1 MALKRSNAII
11 IGHYSL
17 GEADKIIVFFTRDY
31 GKVRAVAKGV
41 KRLKSR
47 LSGRTEILTY
57 GDLIYFERVGKDLH
71 SINSFDIIE
80 SFQSLKEDLLK
91 MANCFYLAE
100 LIQHVT
106 SESDADPDT
115 FDLMLNTMSLI
126 ESMEHTPNPSQEGSN
141 DIEVIVRAFEIKLL
155 ERMGLN
161 PRLDSCIICSYEIND
176 ESPKFSIQSGGVIC
190 AKCSKLGHH
199 AFNISRSSLELMKK
213 MANISLEVIPSLNVS
228 EANRQ
233 EIKKLLSGFIAFHI
247 DAKNLRSLSF
257 LESIETEYKI
267 SSKV

>member
-1 MALKRSNAII
+1 MSQVSCLIMALKRSNAII
-11 IGHYSL
+11 IGNYSL
-17 GEADKIIVFFTRDY
+17 GETDKIIVFFTRDY

-47 LSGRTEILTY
+47 LSGRTEVLTY

-80 SFQSLKEDLLK
+80 SFQTLREDLLK
-91 MANCFYLAE
+91 MANCFYIAE
-100 LIQHVT
+100 LIQHVA
-106 SESDADPDT
+106 SESEADPDT

-126 ESMEHTPNPSQEGSN
+126 ESSN
-141 DIEVIVRAFEIKLL
+141 DIELIVRAFEIKLL

-161 PRLDSCIICSYEIND
+161 PRLDSCIICSCEIND

-190 AKCSKLGHH
+190 AKCSRSGHY
-199 AFNISRSSLELMKK
+199 AFNISLSSLELMRK
-213 MANISLEVIPSLNVS
+213 MADISLEVIPSLNLS
-228 EANRQ
+228 EFNRQ
-233 EIKKLLSGFIAFHI
+233 EIKKILSGFISYHV

-257 LESIETEYKI
+257 LESIEGKF
-267 SSKV
+267 